1 MEFSGPQPADFANV
15 RSLNIAFLRCLRG
28 VATGVRMREV
38 LPDSAATTVLGLGE
52 GEIVRLA
59 EMPLLLVSV
68 REYDDGYWQAL
79 LDSEPTRDLL
89 KPRAET
95 PVVAQVAA
103 AVLGFLWQL
112 ARHNPYA
119 TRLVSG
125 ATPDWCRR
133 ITACTLPSLLWRALE
148 EDELLRPRFATEAGV
163 WERLLGPGLSP
174 MPEVRNA
181 AQISVLQRLLTNFPD
196 PARMRRRA
204 AACRSAVPSVSVA
217 EAHRR
222 G

>member
-28 VATGVRMREV
+28 VATGVRMRET

-52 GEIVRLA
+52 AEIVRLA

-68 REYDDGYWQAL
+68 REYDDSYWQAL

-89 KPRAET
+89 KSRAET
-95 PVVAQVAA
+95 PVVAQVKAA
-103 AVLGFLWQL
+103 TLGFLWQL

-119 TRLVSG
+119 ARLVSG
-125 ATPDWCRR
+125 ATPEWCRR
-133 ITACTLPSLLWRALE
+133 ITACTLLSLLWRALA
-148 EDELLRPRFATEAGV
+148 EDELLR

-174 MPEVRNA
+174 LPEVRNA
-181 AQISVLQRLLTNFPD
+181 AQISVLQRLLTHLPD
-196 PARMRRRA
+196 HTRTRRRA

-217 EAHRR
+217 ETRR
-222 G
+222 RF